1 MTCKL
6 WLKQICVPILSQ
18 SASNRLMTS
27 PAVKQPIPQNQ
38 GAPRP
43 GCGTGRQCRTGCR
56 WQWSPAHTWERHRD
70 HNGGAANGAEKG
82 HPLQSGSEGLHTGR
96 QASTSESAPRGG
108 MPSGSL
114 RRGPPPGAPESQ
126 APTPPIPGRPLQCLL
141 PYSRRQSPAVTP
153 LRHAVGLVQ
162 ADERQLVRHPLQL
175 LEERRRAPAFDGGW
189 RATMGRPPPTHCPPP
204 AGGDWVGLCLAG
216 GPWGKAVNARR
227 PFGGGDPRRFFLCKP
242 FSRLDTSETKELLCF
257 SFDPSPGC
265 IPWSPAIT
273 RR

>member
-1 MTCKL
+1 MIEADLCADPFAECKQQAHGITCSEAANSSESGRSMSRMRHRSSMQDKVQVAVVASTHLGTPQGSQWRRSQWRRKRAAHSKAAAKGCAPDAKL
-6 WLKQICVPILSQ
+6 
-18 SASNRLMTS
+18 R
-27 PAVKQPIPQNQ
+27 PQNLRHVEVC
-38 GAPRP
+38 RP
-43 GCGTGRQCRTGCR
+43 VVCG
-56 WQWSPAHTWERHRD
+56 
-70 HNGGAANGAEKG
+70 GGPLQG
-82 HPLQSGSEGLHTGR
+82 HPR
-96 QASTSESAPRGG
+96 AR
-108 MPSGSL
+108 
-114 RRGPPPGAPESQ
+114 PPP
-126 APTPPIPGRPLQCLL
+126 PPIPGRPLQCLL

-265 IPWSPAIT
+265 IPWSRAIT
-273 RR
+273 RQ

>member
-1 MTCKL
+1 MAQK
-6 WLKQICVPILSQ
+6 K
-18 SASNRLMTS
+18 
-27 PAVKQPIPQNQ
+27 
-38 GAPRP
+38 
-43 GCGTGRQCRTGCR
+43 GR
-56 WQWSPAHTWERHRD
+56 
-70 HNGGAANGAEKG
+70 
-82 HPLQSGSEGLHTGR
+82 PLQSGGEGLRTGR

-189 RATMGRPPPTHCPPP
+189 RATMGRPPPTHSPPP
-204 AGGDWVGLCLAG
+204 ADGGWVGLWLTRLEVAIPAVFFWVSHSPVWTHRKQKNCYALALILRRG
-216 GPWGKAVNARR
+216 VSRGPVQ
-227 PFGGGDPRRFFLCKP
+227 
-242 FSRLDTSETKELLCF
+242 
-257 SFDPSPGC
+257 
-265 IPWSPAIT
+265 
-273 RR
+273 